1 MIILFLLFYE
11 QSNLLIMTLMNVYIF
26 LISIIFIKV
35 ILNINN

>member
-1 MIILFLLFYE
+1 MILLFLLFYE